1 MTEPGEQK
9 RRTRHILKR
18 SSLGESKV
26 AAESASDETAETPV
40 SLAKEPESAAI
51 EETSEPIAEEPA
63 DQEPVAEEPVA
74 EEPVAEEPGDEKP
87 GDGAVDTAD
96 ESVGDPAPEQRGGR
110 VAKVF
115 AFGVVPFLAV
125 VVAVAVGWLA
135 FVDIRSDQVAAARDQ
150 AVQAA
155 KDSTITLLSYN
166 PDSVEQQLTDARGL
180 LTGEFKDS
188 YTQLTTDVVIPGAKQ
203 QRISAVATTPRAASV
218 STETDHAVVL
228 VFVNQTVV
236 VGDSQPSAT
245 ISSVRVTLE
254 KVDGKWL
261 ISKFEPV

>member
-26 AAESASDETAETPV
+26 AAESTADETVETPV

-51 EETSEPIAEEPA
+51 EETSEPVADDTAVEEPA
-63 DQEPVAEEPVA
+63 ADADDA
-74 EEPVAEEPGDEKP
+74 D
-87 GDGAVDTAD
+87 DTPD
-96 ESVGDPAPEQRGGR
+96 ESVGDPAPEQRGGT

-135 FVDIRSDQVAAARDQ
+135 FVDIRSNQVAAARDQ

-218 STETDHAVVL
+218 STDTDHAVVL

-261 ISKFEPV
+261 ISQFDPV